1 MVAQVGSK
9 WHQTAFPFIL
19 GAQLIPTAVFAQDY
33 PGSTSTSR
41 LSQPQP
47 WLVELKLLFGGLVS
61 SFVLAFLMIADG
73 VSGVLLASLE
83 GSPYHRLW
91 SLGSSHL
98 ALEDRTLVP
107 CCSLCRGWKLFPA
120 FQLWFSL
127 RNVGFSQDALLCF
140 SFKLQ
145 NSFLGPRVLCY
156 ALGLFCLFFKIVP
169 LRFFFLFFFPLPAP
183 CFSWCLLDLW
193 HLTSCFVWIS
203 HAWCQ
208 QR

>member
-1 MVAQVGSK
+1 
-9 WHQTAFPFIL
+9 
-19 GAQLIPTAVFAQDY
+19 
-33 PGSTSTSR
+33 
-41 LSQPQP
+41 
-47 WLVELKLLFGGLVS
+47 
-61 SFVLAFLMIADG
+61 MIADG

-91 SLGSSHL
+91 SLGASHL
-98 ALEDRTLVP
+98 ALEDRTLAP
-107 CCSLCRGWKLFPA
+107 CCSLSRGWKLFPA

-169 LRFFFLFFFPLPAP
+169 LRFFFLFFFPSPPHVFLGV
-183 CFSWCLLDLW
+183 SWTFDIWPLALCGFLMHGASKDKRYHETIFGIILCGVSLYDVGW
-193 HLTSCFVWIS
+193 SIPN
-203 HAWCQ
+203 
-208 QR
+208 